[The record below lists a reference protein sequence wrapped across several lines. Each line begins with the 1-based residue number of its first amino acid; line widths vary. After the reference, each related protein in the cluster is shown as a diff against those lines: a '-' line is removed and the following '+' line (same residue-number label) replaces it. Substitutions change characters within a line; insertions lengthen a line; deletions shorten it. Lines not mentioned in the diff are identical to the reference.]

1 MKFTKKVP
9 EQEKEF
15 QIQQVRLRL
24 DIQRL
29 EIRTE
34 IKNKET
40 GQMVSDRKQVT
51 FKELERIVDVAK
63 LGDVIAKVVAHVYE
77 EDVETLNTESFD
89 RMA

>member
-1 MKFTKKVP
+1 MKFTKTVP

-24 DIQRL
+24 DSQRL

-51 FKELERIVDVAK
+51 FKELERIIDVSK
-63 LGDVIAKVVAHVYE
+63 LKEVISKVVAHVYE
-77 EDVETLNTESFD
+77 EDVENLSTESFD
-89 RMA
+89 